1 MRTARWT
8 SIRAWALVVIL
19 GLESLALGGLALSWF
34 LIGSLAGWLMD
45 EIFSPGEHRITLTM
59 FALGGLCLL
68 GCAIAGSAA
77 IAVGTERGFRGTV
90 HAAFWRTTI
99 GLATLLQIGWVWMV
113 ATGSVDPGVA
123 DRIGWC
129 VALAAGVA
137 AAVWCAMAWRDR
149 ANPIAIP
156 PPPLPV

>member
-1 MRTARWT
+1 
-8 SIRAWALVVIL
+8 VVIL
-19 GLESLALGGLALSWF
+19 SLESVALGGLALSWF
-34 LIGSLAGWLMD
+34 LIGSLAGWFMD

-68 GCAIAGSAA
+68 GCAVAITAA
-77 IAVGTERGFRGTV
+77 IAVGAERGFRGTV
-90 HAAFWRTTI
+90 HAAFWRTSI
-99 GLATLLQIGWVWMV
+99 GLATVVQVGWVWTV
-113 ATGSVDPGVA
+113 ATGSVEQGIA

-129 VALAAGVA
+129 VALGVGVA
-137 AAVWCAMAWRDR
+137 ATVGCAMAWRDR